1 MSVAMGIA
9 HPRRATVSPKLTPRY
24 MAAGTIMPP
33 KRRTCRK
40 HGRTGFGQRP
50 TGQLVICVDANQ
62 KEEDRQKALID
73 PLDQRGFD
81 CPGARPNP
89 QRQVMH
95 NRIDVRQ
102 RRVRGHHTQSKTDE
116 HGEPRAP
123 PVADRLRGH
132 IRQLWAGSSCGASQR
147 DR

>member
-9 HPRRATVSPKLTPRY
+9 HPRDSISEIDSKIYGCRHDHA
-24 MAAGTIMPP
+24 P